1 MPSCDCSLHTRARV
15 DMLRPIAA
23 LELPIDA
30 DEGVSALARRAR
42 GGREATCAS
51 YRGTIAHFDLRSA
64 RVAFTARA
72 STSRETNAVCWRD
85 EHVVL
90 YAADDVVVEA
100 DARKASTNGEEEAWV
115 SRRFRGAGD
124 VVNGVD
130 VDDANGLLA
139 ACDDHG
145 EIRVYELASGA
156 LTRVMRGHEGCVT
169 SVAFRLKRGASECV
183 SSSTDCRAMKWDVK
197 TKPVPAREWD
207 ARTVKS
213 VEEYD
218 RERARAASGGET
230 ETVMDDGA
238 RRSFN
243 PPMLH
248 SVAVYRGAQS
258 DANAPG
264 ARRVAASACGDG
276 SVLVFDVDQKPLGT
290 KGSTSSVSSKKKNA
304 SRISA
309 GVFREGKA
317 ECVRLGVDGVSGHTN
332 AATCADF
339 IPWIDRADIVLSGG
353 ADRRL
358 IAWNWVAAAEDAA
371 AAVVAS
377 SRRRRKINDLAF
389 AVDARVACVADT
401 GNALSLY
408 ALA

>member
-1 MPSCDCSLHTRARV
+1 
-15 DMLRPIAA
+15 MLRPIAA
-23 LELPIDA
+23 LELPID
-30 DEGVSALARRAR
+30 DGEGASAIARRAR

-51 YRGTIAHFDLRSA
+51 DRGTIAHFDVRSA
-64 RVAFTARA
+64 RVAFAVRA

-85 EHVVL
+85 EHTVL

-100 DARKASTNGEEEAWV
+100 DARKASTNGDEESWV
-115 SRRFRGAGD
+115 SRRFRGAAD

-145 EIRVYELASGA
+145 EVRVYELASGA
-156 LTRVMRGHEGCVT
+156 LARVMRGHEGCVT
-169 SVAFRLKRGASECV
+169 SVAFRSKRGTSECV

-207 ARTVKS
+207 ARIVKS

-218 RERARAASGGET
+218 RERARQVSGET
-230 ETVMDDGA
+230 ETVMDDGG
-238 RRSFN
+238 RRSLN

-276 SVLVFDVDQKPLGT
+276 SVLVFDVDQRPLGT
-290 KGSTSSVSSKKKNA
+290 KGGASSSSSKKKNA
-304 SRISA
+304 SRIAA

-317 ECVRLGVDGVSGHTN
+317 ECVRLGADGISGHTN

-353 ADRRL
+353 TDRRL

-371 AAVVAS
+371 AAAAVA
-377 SRRRRKINDLAF
+377 SRRRDRKVNDLAF
-389 AVDARVACVADT
+389 AVDARVACVVDT
-401 GNALSLY
+401 GNKLSLY